1 MSCPSCGSG
10 NLAEFRAEM
19 MIHFEGIKNVDKP
32 GVWLFPKLW
41 ICTDCGAS
49 RFRVPEKELEQLT
62 RVALPAEQAT
72 AQQKGGDAAPR
83 KTMAQGARQ

>member
-49 RFRVPEKELEQLT
+49 RFRVPEKELELLT
-62 RVALPAEQAT
+62 RVALPMEQAAT
-72 AQQKGGDAAPR
+72 RQKVDEAAPG
-83 KTMAQGARQ
+83 KTMAQGAGQ